1 MAIYKAKKSNL
12 TTLLNKS
19 NIDFKTLSEN
29 TGIPLVNLSDYSK
42 RKIMS
47 ISTAMTVS
55 KELGCTIEELY
66 EWNKTEWLISFFF
79 MYKIYP
85 TNTNYSC
92 NTIF

>member
-66 EWNKTEWLISFFF
+66 EWNKTE
-79 MYKIYP
+79 
-85 TNTNYSC
+85 
-92 NTIF
+92 